1 MDPFSRP
8 GTSSSIGTASGG
20 TGGSDHGGTDASYE
34 LENSVSEIFR
44 LLKYK
49 SIQTLIYNW

>member
-49 SIQTLIYNW
+49 SIQTLIYN